1 MEIFAS
7 CSEPS
12 CSRYT
17 AGDSAISD
25 DEVIEES
32 YDTVTGQ
39 SSAGRK
45 RPKVMEINQSL
56 EEILGSSSWKLP

>member
-1 MEIFAS
+1 MDIFAS
-7 CSEPS
+7 SSEPS

-17 AGDSAISD
+17 VGDSAISD

-32 YDTVTGQ
+32 YNTVTSQ

-45 RPKVMEINQSL
+45 CPKVMEINQSL
-56 EEILGSSSWKLP
+56 EEVLGSSSWKLP